1 MSSGNHG
8 FAASHGAGGSGAMR
22 SLRRAGGSDK
32 KPPPL
37 MDPTRQRDT
46 ARILAL
52 FRPYRIR
59 LAAVLALIVVSS
71 GVAILQPF
79 LLRQALDVGILQHDE
94 TVLTVTVL
102 AMIGI
107 AIFTNATSVWQTY
120 MSNVVGQRVMHDLRA
135 AVYQHLQKM
144 SLAFF
149 TRTRTGEVQSRIAND
164 IGGLDSVVTT
174 TATTIAQNA
183 TTVIASLVAMC
194 LLDWRL
200 AIISLVFVPP
210 SVYMTR
216 RVGQMRRRITT
227 EQQRQLANM
236 SALVAESLSV
246 SGIMLG
252 KTMGRG
258 SDLAGRFTGESKDI
272 ADLEVKSRMAGRWMM
287 ATIQFTFAVQPAII
301 YWLAGQTFIG
311 TSISIGT
318 VVAFTTLQTRLLFPI
333 QSLLGVQADMQTSL
347 ALFDR
352 IFEYLDLPVD
362 IVESSH
368 PVEMRP
374 DELLGEVRFEGVSFR
389 YDGPAASSAP
399 AELAS
404 ESAPADSPWTLR
416 DVDLVVPAGKRTAVV
431 GETGAGKTTMGYLA
445 ARLYEPQEGRV
456 TIDGVDVRDA
466 SLESLA
472 ATVGV
477 VSQETYLFHASVR
490 ENLRFARPDATDQQI
505 EDAARTARI
514 HNLIASLPDGYD
526 TVVGERG
533 YRFSGG
539 EKQRMAIARTVLRN
553 PPVLVL
559 DEATSSLDT
568 QTEAAVQAE
577 LERLAE
583 GRTTI
588 TIAHRL
594 STVRDADQIV
604 VLDRGRIVERGTHD
618 ELMERRGAYAALVH
632 RDVTDVIDEIA
643 GGEIVGEA
651 S

>member
-22 SLRRAGGSDK
+22 SLRGAGGRDK

-37 MDPTRQRDT
+37 MDPTRERDIH
-46 ARILAL
+46 RILAL
-52 FRPYRIR
+52 FRPYRLR
-59 LAAVLALIVVSS
+59 LAAVLVLIVVSA
-71 GVAILQPF
+71 GIAILQPF
-79 LLRQALDVGILQHDE
+79 LLRTALDVGIFQHNE
-94 TVLTVTVL
+94 TVLTETVL

-107 AIFTNATSVWQTY
+107 AFFTNASSVWQTY

-135 AVYQHLQKM
+135 AVYQKLQKM

-164 IGGLDSVVTT
+164 IGGLDNVVTT
-174 TATTIAQNA
+174 TATTIAQNL
-183 TTVIASLVAMC
+183 TTVVASLVAMC

-210 SVYMTR
+210 SVWMTR
-216 RVGQMRRRITT
+216 RVGQIRRKITT
-227 EQQRQLANM
+227 EQQRRLADL

-258 SDLAGRFTGESKDI
+258 QDLAGRFTGESKGI
-272 ADLEVKSRMAGRWMM
+272 ADLEVRSRMAGRWMM

-311 TSISIGT
+311 HTITIGT

-362 IVESSH
+362 IVEAEH
-368 PVEMRP
+368 PVELRP
-374 DELLGEVRFEGVSFR
+374 AELLGEVRFEDVSFR
-389 YDGPAASSAP
+389 YGANGD
-399 AELAS
+399 
-404 ESAPADSPWTLR
+404 DTWTLR
-416 DVDLVVPAGKRTAVV
+416 DIDLVVPAGTRTAVV
-431 GETGAGKTTMGYLA
+431 GETGAGKTTLGYLV
-445 ARLYEPQEGRV
+445 ARLYEPQQGRV

-466 SLESLA
+466 SLASLA

-490 ENLRFARPDATDQQI
+490 ENLRFAWPDASDEEI
-505 EDAARTARI
+505 EEAARTARI

-553 PPVLVL
+553 PPVLIL

-604 VLDRGRIVERGTHD
+604 VLDRGGIVERGTHD
-618 ELMERRGAYAALVH
+618 ELMERRGAYAALVA
-632 RDVTDVIDEIA
+632 RDVTDVIDEV
-643 GGEIVGEA
+643 VGD
-651 S
+651 